1 MPPVRVVI
9 ASPVDELPR
18 LPLSVPATV
27 HQDLTTVHA
36 VPDIRAIL
44 PRLRAQLAIV
54 NLELVSFPELAELCK
69 EFPATAFVGLHRL
82 ADDAIWMQSLT
93 AGAVDCCVTADL
105 PSSGPTRVDSPYAGI

>member
-54 NLELVSFPELAELCK
+54 NLELVSFPELAELC
-69 EFPATAFVGLHRL
+69 
-82 ADDAIWMQSLT
+82 
-93 AGAVDCCVTADL
+93 
-105 PSSGPTRVDSPYAGI
+105 